1 MKKIFNKTQDL
12 KDQNLSLAKTVTRQG
27 EYIFKQEKIINNYSN
42 KLVNILS
49 IIQSNN
55 YNDYKTQVSRI
66 RNEIL
71 K

>member
-1 MKKIFNKTQDL
+1 MKNFFIKRKDL

>member
-1 MKKIFNKTQDL
+1 MKKIFSKTQDL